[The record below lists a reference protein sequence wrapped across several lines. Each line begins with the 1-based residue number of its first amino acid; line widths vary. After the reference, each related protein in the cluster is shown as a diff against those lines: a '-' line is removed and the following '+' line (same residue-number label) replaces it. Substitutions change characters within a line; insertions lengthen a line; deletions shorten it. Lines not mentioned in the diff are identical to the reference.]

1 MKKIVIIVSLMLF
14 GSIAMAQDTFKQ
26 DAIKYMELSGQ
37 MKAFEYLTNELS
49 LNVPEASR
57 PAFKEDLNK
66 SLVGLKEEFAKM
78 YMTEFTPA
86 DLKEMIKFY
95 ESPVGKKLTSK
106 YDVIYEKS
114 QVIGQEWGAQL
125 QAIMMKYLN
134 N

>member
-1 MKKIVIIVSLMLF
+1 MKKIVIIASFMLF
-14 GSIAMAQDTFKQ
+14 GSVVMAQDTPKQ
-26 DAIKYMELSGQ
+26 NAIKYMELSGQ
-37 MKAFEYLTNELS
+37 MKAFEYLTDELS

-57 PAFKEDLNK
+57 PAFKADLNK
-66 SLVGLKEEFAKM
+66 SLVGLKEEFANM
-78 YMTEFTPA
+78 YMKEFTPQE
-86 DLKEMIKFY
+86 LKEMINFY

-114 QVIGQEWGAQL
+114 QVIGQEWGTDL

>member
-86 DLKEMIKFY
+86 DLIEMIKFY